1 MPLTYP
7 IIILIVISK
16 TVDID
21 LRTAQRTAEIKSEIY
36 SRTADR
42 LKTNRRK
49 AKSIEP
55 APLLGDCD
63 Q

>member
-1 MPLTYP
+1 MPHTKP
-7 IIILIVISK
+7 SILIVILK

>member
-1 MPLTYP
+1 MPHTKP
-7 IIILIVISK
+7 SILIVILK

-21 LRTAQRTAEIKSEIY
+21 LRTAQRTAEIKSGIH

>member
-1 MPLTYP
+1 MSAY
-7 IIILIVISK
+7 IIYYID
-16 TVDID
+16 VDID
-21 LRTAQRTAEIKSEIY
+21 LRNAQRTAEIKSGIY
-36 SRTADR
+36 SRTPDR
-42 LKTNRRK
+42 LKTNRKK

>member
-1 MPLTYP
+1 MPHTKP
-7 IIILIVISK
+7 SILIVILK

-36 SRTADR
+36 SRTANR